1 MNKKIGY
8 WSGDN
13 IISENQKLTR
23 DGNQSALVFAKI
35 SKDWNTLINL
45 FNYWS
50 FNYKKKKIS
59 FNLNY
64 IDSNGKVLHD
74 QTIDLLNQS
83 TKTINISKE
92 LNSLGVNE
100 FEGSIRFQLKSED
113 LISEIPIQFSADYTF
128 KNTIS
133 SVHGQGSLTNYPYPQ
148 RLHIISVK
156 EHDGWKTSFDLK
168 NNYIGN
174 EKLSFNE
181 AKIELFNNLGISKI
195 SNVGLPKKASGK
207 RFFVSDIFPDAFNFL
222 DNKSGHLR
230 ITTPYKSHRLFYIQE
245 NESSKTINVNH
256 GTVEHNFNYPEWKGI
271 PIKDYKEIGC
281 APRTIAPILIDEE
294 FNSGVNLINTLGPPE
309 GNRTLQIDIFPEKG
323 SKEPIKTHE
332 LNLDKFQ
339 CRTIMFKDILKEKK
353 FFGHAAIYVPFRS
366 NSVLDYPRQV
376 DAIPFVQRGQDEAST
391 HVGSAAFN
399 ISTSN
404 AYFRTGGTR
413 FFARMHNSKKF
424 KTDTILIYPTSG
436 HQSLENGLAES
447 LIIRD
452 DGDILSRKLLI
463 PRNGLIRL
471 KNDDFDEEIKDFLK
485 ETSIFTIMI
494 KAPDVKLYGFHL
506 TFSKTSKRGI
516 AMDHFFGG

>member
-1 MNKKIGY
+1 MNKKISY
-8 WSGDN
+8 WSGYN

-148 RLHIISVK
+148 RSHIISVK

-222 DNKSGHLR
+222 DNKSGHLH
-230 ITTPYKSHRLFYIQE
+230 ITTPYKSI
-245 NESSKTINVNH
+245 
-256 GTVEHNFNYPEWKGI
+256 EHFIFKKMKAQKQLMLTMGLLNI
-271 PIKDYKEIGC
+271 
-281 APRTIAPILIDEE
+281 ILIILNGKV
-294 FNSGVNLINTLGPPE
+294 FL
-309 GNRTLQIDIFPEKG
+309 
-323 SKEPIKTHE
+323 SKITKKLDVHLE
-332 LNLDKFQ
+332 LL
-339 CRTIMFKDILKEKK
+339 
-353 FFGHAAIYVPFRS
+353 H
-366 NSVLDYPRQV
+366 
-376 DAIPFVQRGQDEAST
+376 
-391 HVGSAAFN
+391 
-399 ISTSN
+399 
-404 AYFRTGGTR
+404 
-413 FFARMHNSKKF
+413 
-424 KTDTILIYPTSG
+424 
-436 HQSLENGLAES
+436 
-447 LIIRD
+447 
-452 DGDILSRKLLI
+452 
-463 PRNGLIRL
+463 
-471 KNDDFDEEIKDFLK
+471 
-485 ETSIFTIMI
+485 
-494 KAPDVKLYGFHL
+494 LY
-506 TFSKTSKRGI
+506 
-516 AMDHFFGG
+516 